1 MSATPLVKQPDSLED
16 LGLLIMRH
24 VRESS
29 FLSLHLR
36 PPSGQEG
43 GFQVSLF
50 VHLPI

>member
-24 VRESS
+24 VRESP
-29 FLSLHLR
+29 FPALHLR
-36 PPSGQEG
+36 PPSVQEG
-43 GFQVSLF
+43 GFQVPLF